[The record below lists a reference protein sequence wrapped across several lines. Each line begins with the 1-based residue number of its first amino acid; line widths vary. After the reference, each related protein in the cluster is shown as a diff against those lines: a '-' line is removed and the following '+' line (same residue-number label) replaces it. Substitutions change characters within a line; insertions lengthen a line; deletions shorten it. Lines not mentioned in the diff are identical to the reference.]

1 MVLLSAQGLDMARIA
16 EVTFT
21 SIWRNCH
28 PDDRRLRA
36 IVDRAN
42 VA

>member
-1 MVLLSAQGLDMARIA
+1 LDMAKIA

-28 PDDRRLRA
+28 DDRRLRA